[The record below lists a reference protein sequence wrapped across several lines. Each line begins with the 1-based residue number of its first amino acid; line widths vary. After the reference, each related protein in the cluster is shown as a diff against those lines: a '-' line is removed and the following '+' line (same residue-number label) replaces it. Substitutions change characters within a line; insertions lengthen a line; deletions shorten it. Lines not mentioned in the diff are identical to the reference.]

1 MTVVDERPCRY
12 CGARAGQDCH
22 GYGLVDGDVHLA
34 RVRPPVPPEQVIE
47 DLIQAAEEA
56 LVCLALSGADASG
69 TAVQTLAKAI
79 ERARGKP

>member
-1 MTVVDERPCRY
+1 MTVVGTRPCGY

-34 RVRPPVPPEQVIE
+34 RVRPPPEEVIE

-56 LVCLALSGADASG
+56 LVCLALSDADPSG

-79 ERARGKP
+79 DRARGKP